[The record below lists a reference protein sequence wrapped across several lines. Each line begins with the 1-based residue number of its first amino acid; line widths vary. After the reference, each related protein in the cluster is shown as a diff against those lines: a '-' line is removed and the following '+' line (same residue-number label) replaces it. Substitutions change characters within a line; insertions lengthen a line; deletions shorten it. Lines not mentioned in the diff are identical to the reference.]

1 MSKWDI
7 LIIIVAILL
16 HFLLEYRAYLYGVL
30 KGMKEEHKIVMKV
43 IGGEDN
49 E

>member
-1 MSKWDI
+1 MNKWDI
-7 LIIIVAILL
+7 LIIIAVILL

-30 KGMKEEHKIVMKV
+30 KGMKEEHKIITEVM
-43 IGGEDN
+43 GGEEN